1 MIIKQKIANDFING
15 QKKECLTKK
24 LCKSDNV
31 TRYRIGYIV
40 QACLDHFCMDTEE
53 FNPISL
59 LNYVEIDKK
68 ASKTATSVNI
78 KKDCYDKI
86 QEISAKIGQTIP
98 TTIRLILEAA
108 YDKLKDKSDA
118 DITQIKN
125 EGLLK
130 EDDDISKFKKLSNTS
145 EKLDV
150 LYEKLIKIEEML
162 EKDKLRVDSN

>member
-1 MIIKQKIANDFING
+1 MIIKQKISNDYING

-40 QACLDHFCMDTEE
+40 QECLDYFCIDTEE

-68 ASKTATSVNI
+68 ADKTATSVNI
-78 KKDCYDKI
+78 KKDYYDEV

-118 DITQIKN
+118 DITQLKN

-130 EDDDISKFKKLSNTS
+130 EEKDEISEFKKLSNTS

-162 EKDKLRVDSN
+162 KK

>member
-1 MIIKQKIANDFING
+1 MIIKQKISNDYING

-40 QACLDHFCMDTEE
+40 QECLDYFGIDTEE

-68 ASKTATSVNI
+68 ADKTATSVNI
-78 KKDCYDKI
+78 KKDYYDEV

-118 DITQIKN
+118 DITQLKN

-130 EDDDISKFKKLSNTS
+130 EEKDEISEFKKLSNTS

-162 EKDKLRVDSN
+162 KK